1 MRSARRSGAGA
12 DGHLIRLRRRPR
24 RRLDAVQDRR
34 HQLRQ
39 AGRTWPWRTG
49 RRAPRRHPRR
59 RRRRDPLGTHWHRR
73 RGQLRRPSRRH
84 RPRRAEPALREAG
97 LGGLVGRD
105 RFDIVQALV
114 DLVAGAGSDL
124 EGQAA
129 REAALDV
136 IDELF
141 ADAADYDEL
150 AALTLDADGL
160 VRALEAFLAYYIYN
174 RLRQQID
181 ERLTRYAEPARA
193 EQLDGDLRQLIRA
206 QVRIRFRDVDPL
218 VVDWAG
224 AEGRGLIESALRSVY
239 GVLEALE
246 E

>member
-1 MRSARRSGAGA
+1 MGTSSDYGGGRGGAWTPFKIAATNYAKHGGRGNGARVVARHVATLGGAAGATRSARAGIAGA
-12 DGHLIRLRRRPR
+12 
-24 RRLDAVQDRR
+24 ANF
-34 HQLRQ
+34 
-39 AGRTWPWRTG
+39 AGLLAGIARNGLTPT
-49 RRAPRRHPRR
+49 
-59 RRRRDPLGTHWHRR
+59 
-73 RGQLRRPSRRH
+73 
-84 RPRRAEPALREAG
+84 LREAG
-97 LGGLVGRD
+97 LGDLVGRD
-105 RFDIVQALV
+105 RFDVVQALI

-124 EGQAA
+124 EEQAA

-181 ERLTRYAEPARA
+181 ERLTRHADPARA

-206 QVRIRFRDVDPL
+206 QVRIRLREVDPL
-218 VVDWAG
+218 TVDWSDS
-224 AEGRGLIESALRSVY
+224 EGRVIIESALRSAY
-239 GVLEALE
+239 GVLEDLE

>member
-1 MRSARRSGAGA
+1 MGTSSDYGGGKGGAWTPFKIAATNYAKHGGRGRGERVVARHVAALGGAAGATRSARAGIAGA
-12 DGHLIRLRRRPR
+12 ANFASLLAGMARNGLTPTLRD
-24 RRLDAVQDRR
+24 L
-34 HQLRQ
+34 
-39 AGRTWPWRTG
+39 
-49 RRAPRRHPRR
+49 
-59 RRRRDPLGTHWHRR
+59 
-73 RGQLRRPSRRH
+73 
-84 RPRRAEPALREAG
+84 G
-97 LGGLVGRD
+97 LGHLVGRD

-114 DLVAGAGSDL
+114 DVVAGAGSDL

-160 VRALEAFLAYYIYN
+160 VRTLEAFIAYYIYN

-181 ERLTRYAEPARA
+181 ERLTRYADPARA

-218 VVDWAG
+218 AADWTG
-224 AEGRGLIESALRSVY
+224 DEGRGLIESALRSVY
-239 GVLEALE
+239 GVLEDIE